1 MRFLEVINPQKT
13 TVKKLSYTSYSFKL
27 KVEINTRHKH
37 LSVNMS
43 NSKTKSVQSRKPIIS
58 NRKPITSYRK
68 PITAKNIAF
77 VQEEYE
83 NELKLRE
90 KSKIVLNGRVKP
102 DKTSNDDS
110 GEENDL
116 EYEFLYSV
124 SDEEN
129 DDHYSYEFD
138 AYPVIPETLHSVGD
152 EPDDFDDRFYKETEL
167 ENNHIGN
174 ANSTSEIKVDSR
186 KSITERVKSD
196 SETSVNKPKGC
207 LSKRPKS
214 ASLVQ
219 TEKET
224 GSNRNEPAS
233 KEEMIKV
240 AFKDTDSVVSKASS
254 VRDKT
259 HRYERR
265 KSVSYDPDLEKASA
279 YIHGGG
285 KNFSRSNTSLTP
297 MKYGMKH
304 LQMNYTETNLET
316 NQCVIFLDL
325 LKNSHQKS
333 QIRGEQIRN
342 IERRL
347 EAKRN
352 NPHYSTS
359 YYENKNIPD
368 PFHRNAKKT
377 ARSVAQKKIE
387 RKEKIKQMTD
397 EIHTGYVPTQLT
409 MKIADRSEV
418 EDIGIKCRY
427 LRCQTPAS

>member
-1 MRFLEVINPQKT
+1 MNNR
-13 TVKKLSYTSYSFKL
+13 KKQ
-27 KVEINTRHKH
+27 N
-37 LSVNMS
+37 
-43 NSKTKSVQSRKPIIS
+43 VQYRKPNS
-58 NRKPITSYRK
+58 LNRK
-68 PITAKNIAF
+68 PITAKNIAI
-77 VQEEYE
+77 VQEQYE
-83 NELKLRE
+83 RELKLRE
-90 KSKIVLNGRVKP
+90 KSKIVLNGTVKI
-102 DKTSNDDS
+102 DKTSNDGFTD
-110 GEENDL
+110 ENDV

-129 DDHYSYEFD
+129 GDHYSYEFD
-138 AYPVIPETLHSVGD
+138 AYPAVSKHTSTVANEFD
-152 EPDDFDDRFYKETEL
+152 NFDDTFCSETNVESSL
-167 ENNHIGN
+167 INENIQ
-174 ANSTSEIKVDSR
+174 SECCPRGKKV
-186 KSITERVKSD
+186 ERVKSAT
-196 SETSVNKPKGC
+196 EIIPKNKKGC
-207 LSKRPKS
+207 LSRRPKS
-214 ASLVQ
+214 ASLAKS
-219 TEKET
+219 TEQENAELCREKFKDEITKE
-224 GSNRNEPAS
+224 
-233 KEEMIKV
+233 V
-240 AFKDTDSVVSKASS
+240 AFRDTDSVVSKSS
-254 VRDKT
+254 SCRSRISAPGKT
-259 HRYERR
+259 RRYERR

-297 MKYGMKH
+297 VKYGMTH

-359 YYENKNIPD
+359 FYENKNIPD

-377 ARSVAQKKIE
+377 ARSVAQKKLE

-418 EDIGIKCRY
+418 EDIGNKCRY
-427 LRCQTPAS
+427 LRCQTPSK